1 MTWAIVLLATMAA
14 GCADGGASITVDP
27 VADAQSPETGPS
39 ATSTGAPP
47 GTTATPTVTATE
59 TPAPS
64 ATACAEPR
72 YQRTVEPPP
81 LPTWTPVSLADDPEL
96 LAVIDETLGPLR
108 EHVSL
113 VVTDLTH
120 GRTATIAPDRVW
132 YAASLYK
139 LPLLFEAAWQWDQG
153 VLNPDE
159 VVVLTCAYT
168 AEDLGTLAPLGLKTG
183 SEVSVADAVRY
194 MTVASDNALAH
205 LLSDL
210 LGARNVDAH
219 LAAIGARDTTVN
231 DAALPTTARDVALLL
246 QAIGTDYPSPD
257 AATAMF
263 ELLSEQ
269 WIRTRLPRG
278 VPADAVVG
286 NKTGDYAGVSHDAAI
301 VRASFGTYVLVMLT
315 DGQVDEEVFGE
326 VSAAIYRY
334 LASSV
339 PNE

>member
-1 MTWAIVLLATMAA
+1 
-14 GCADGGASITVDP
+14 
-27 VADAQSPETGPS
+27 
-39 ATSTGAPP
+39 
-47 GTTATPTVTATE
+47 
-59 TPAPS
+59 
-64 ATACAEPR
+64 
-72 YQRTVEPPP
+72 
-81 LPTWTPVSLADDPEL
+81 
-96 LAVIDETLGPLR
+96 VIDETLGPLR